1 MSGISINPITLA
13 QQTTFIQHIIP
24 SGNDLRPFCETDM
37 SKRLVPS
44 MAALQCFEAAARH
57 LSFTRA
63 AEELHLTQSAVSKQV
78 AQLEEMLRHHL
89 FLRIRRRLQ
98 LTPAGALYLT
108 EVNKILTQVDMSSR
122 YILSYGEETEVL
134 KVATQPS
141 FGVRWLIP
149 HLKGFG
155 KQHPNIHLDIRNE
168 LEPFALLQAKA
179 DVVFFFGQGTWPG
192 ATCIELFGEDVIPV
206 CAPELLQGRPLG
218 SAEELAE
225 QVLLQSTSRPEAWHE
240 WFLEQNLHS
249 QHSYH
254 GPRFD
259 TFYMCLS
266 AAQAGCGVALVP
278 RYLVENELAE
288 GKLIIPWDH
297 AMRSTGSH
305 FLAFSEHSAEVPKV
319 RSLVDWIRK
328 ELPTANPQH
337 PEKTE

>member
-1 MSGISINPITLA
+1 
-13 QQTTFIQHIIP
+13 
-24 SGNDLRPFCETDM
+24 M

-44 MAALQCFEAAARH
+44 MTALQCFEAAARH

-98 LTPAGALYLT
+98 LTPAGSLYLA

-122 YILSYGEETEVL
+122 YVLSYGSQTEVL

-155 KQHPNIHLDIRNE
+155 KRHPNLHLDIRNE
-168 LEPFALLQAKA
+168 MEPFALLQGSA
-179 DVVFFFGQGTWPG
+179 DVVFFYGQGTWPG
-192 ATCIELFGEDVIPV
+192 ATCIELFGEEVLPV
-206 CAPELLQGRPLG
+206 CAPELLQGRTLPDAG
-218 SAEELAE
+218 AVAEL
-225 QVLLQSTSRPEAWHE
+225 VLLQSTSRPQAWHE
-240 WFLEQNLHS
+240 WFLEQGLHTDN
-249 QHSYH
+249 SYH

-259 TFYMCLS
+259 TFYMALS

-278 RYLVENELAE
+278 SYLVAKELAE
-288 GKLIIPWDH
+288 GSLVLAWDH
-297 AMRSTGSH
+297 AMKSNGAH
-305 FLAFSEHSAEVPKV
+305 YLAYAEHSAEVPKV
-319 RSLVDWIRK
+319 RALVEWVAEQIQRRD
-328 ELPTANPQH
+328 H
-337 PEKTE
+337 

>member
-1 MSGISINPITLA
+1 
-13 QQTTFIQHIIP
+13 
-24 SGNDLRPFCETDM
+24 M

-44 MAALQCFEAAARH
+44 MTALQCFEAAARH

-78 AQLEEMLRHHL
+78 AQLEEMLHHHL

-98 LTPAGALYLT
+98 LTPAGSLYLA

-122 YILSYGEETEVL
+122 YILTYGEQTEIL

-155 KQHPNIHLDIRNE
+155 KRYPNIHLDIRNE
-168 LEPFALLQAKA
+168 MEPFSLLQGSA

-192 ATCIELFGEDVIPV
+192 ATCVQLFDEEVVPV
-206 CAPELLQGRPLG
+206 CAPELLQGRALSDA
-218 SAEELAE
+218 SALAE
-225 QVLLQSTSRPEAWHE
+225 LVLMQSTSRPEAWHE
-240 WFLEQNLHS
+240 WFLEQGLHTDN
-249 QHSYH
+249 SYH

-259 TFYMCLS
+259 TFYMALS

-278 RYLVENELAE
+278 RYLAEKELAE
-288 GKLIIPWDH
+288 GSLVIAWQH
-297 AMRSTGSH
+297 AMRSNGAH
-305 FLAFSEHSAEVPKV
+305 YLAYAEHAAEVPKV
-319 RSLVDWIRK
+319 RALVEWI
-328 ELPTANPQH
+328 
-337 PEKTE
+337 KTQLGG

>member
-1 MSGISINPITLA
+1 
-13 QQTTFIQHIIP
+13 
-24 SGNDLRPFCETDM
+24 M

-98 LTPAGALYLT
+98 LTPAGALYLA

-122 YILSYGEETEVL
+122 YILSYGQQTEVL

-155 KQHPNIHLDIRNE
+155 KRHPNIHLDIRNE
-168 LEPFALLQAKA
+168 MEPFALLQGKA

-192 ATCIELFGEDVIPV
+192 ATCVELFGEEVVPV
-206 CAPELLQGRPLG
+206 CAPELLQGRTLKHA
-218 SAEELAE
+218 SELSDL
-225 QVLLQSTSRPEAWHE
+225 VLLQSTSRPEAWHE
-240 WFLEQNLHS
+240 WFLEQGLHS
-249 QHSYH
+249 AHSYH

-259 TFYMCLS
+259 TFYMSLS

-278 RYLVENELAE
+278 RYLVAQELAE
-288 GKLIIPWDH
+288 GKLIVPWQH
-297 AMRSTGSH
+297 SMRSNGAH
-305 FLAFSEHSAEVPKV
+305 FLAFAEHAAEVPKV
-319 RSLVDWIRK
+319 RALVDWIAA
-328 ELPTANPQH
+328 ELAPADH
-337 PEKTE
+337 ELTE

>member
-1 MSGISINPITLA
+1 
-13 QQTTFIQHIIP
+13 
-24 SGNDLRPFCETDM
+24 M

-44 MAALQCFEAAARH
+44 MTALQCFEAAARH

-78 AQLEEMLRHHL
+78 AQLEEMLHHHL

-98 LTPAGALYLT
+98 LTPAGSLYLA

-122 YILSYGEETEVL
+122 YILTYGEQTEIL

-155 KQHPNIHLDIRNE
+155 KRYPNIHLDIRNE
-168 LEPFALLQAKA
+168 MEPFSLLQGSA

-192 ATCIELFGEDVIPV
+192 ATCVQLFDEEVVPV
-206 CAPELLQGRPLG
+206 CAPELLQGRELSDA
-218 SAEELAE
+218 SALAE
-225 QVLLQSTSRPEAWHE
+225 LVLMQSTSRPEAWHE
-240 WFLEQNLHS
+240 WFLEQGLHTDN
-249 QHSYH
+249 SYH

-259 TFYMCLS
+259 TFYMALS

-278 RYLVENELAE
+278 RYLAEKELAE
-288 GKLIIPWDH
+288 GSLVIAWQH
-297 AMRSTGSH
+297 AMRSNGAH
-305 FLAFSEHSAEVPKV
+305 YLAYAEHAAEVPKV
-319 RSLVDWIRK
+319 RALVEWTRDQ
-328 ELPTANPQH
+328 LSG
-337 PEKTE
+337 

>member
-1 MSGISINPITLA
+1 
-13 QQTTFIQHIIP
+13 
-24 SGNDLRPFCETDM
+24 M

-98 LTPAGALYLT
+98 LTPAGALYLA

-122 YILSYGEETEVL
+122 YIMSYGEQTEVL

-155 KQHPNIHLDIRNE
+155 KQYPNIHLDIRNE
-168 LEPFALLQAKA
+168 MEPFALLQATA

-192 ATCIELFGEDVIPV
+192 ATCIELFGEEVLPV
-206 CAPELLQGRPLG
+206 CAPELLQGRTLKDA
-218 SAEELAE
+218 SEVAEL
-225 QVLLQSTSRPEAWHE
+225 VLLQSTSRPEAWHE
-240 WFLEQNLHS
+240 WFLEQGLHS
-249 QHSYH
+249 ANSYH

-259 TFYMCLS
+259 TFYMSLS
-266 AAQAGCGVALVP
+266 AAQSGCGVALVP
-278 RYLVENELAE
+278 RYLVAQELAE
-288 GKLIIPWDH
+288 GKLVVPWQH
-297 AMRSTGSH
+297 SMRSNGAH
-305 FLAFSEHSAEVPKV
+305 FLAFSEHAAEVPKV
-319 RSLVDWIRK
+319 RALVDWIRG
-328 ELPTANPQH
+328 ELAGQD
-337 PEKTE
+337 

>member
-1 MSGISINPITLA
+1 
-13 QQTTFIQHIIP
+13 
-24 SGNDLRPFCETDM
+24 M

-44 MAALQCFEAAARH
+44 MTALQCFEAAARH

-78 AQLEEMLRHHL
+78 AQLEEMLHHHL

-98 LTPAGALYLT
+98 LTPAGSLYLA

-122 YILSYGEETEVL
+122 YILTYGEQTEIL

-155 KQHPNIHLDIRNE
+155 KRYPNIHLDIRNE
-168 LEPFALLQAKA
+168 MEPFSLLQGSA

-192 ATCIELFGEDVIPV
+192 ATCVQLFDEEVVPV
-206 CAPELLQGRPLG
+206 CAPELLQGRELSDA
-218 SAEELAE
+218 SALAE
-225 QVLLQSTSRPEAWHE
+225 LVLMQSTSRPEAWHE
-240 WFLEQNLHS
+240 WFLEQGLHTDN
-249 QHSYH
+249 SYH

-259 TFYMCLS
+259 TFYMALS

-278 RYLVENELAE
+278 RYLAEKELAE
-288 GKLIIPWDH
+288 GSLVIAWQH
-297 AMRSTGSH
+297 AMRSNGAH
-305 FLAFSEHSAEVPKV
+305 YLAYAEHAAEVPKV
-319 RSLVDWIRK
+319 RALVEWI
-328 ELPTANPQH
+328 
-337 PEKTE
+337 KTQPGG

>member
-1 MSGISINPITLA
+1 
-13 QQTTFIQHIIP
+13 
-24 SGNDLRPFCETDM
+24 M

-44 MAALQCFEAAARH
+44 MTALQCFEAAARH

-98 LTPAGALYLT
+98 LTPAGSLYLA

-122 YILSYGEETEVL
+122 YVLTYGEQTEVL

-155 KQHPNIHLDIRNE
+155 KRYPNIHLDIRNE
-168 LEPFALLQAKA
+168 MEPFALLQGSA
-179 DVVFFFGQGTWPG
+179 DAVFFYGQGTWPG
-192 ATCIELFGEDVIPV
+192 ATCVELFGEEVVPV
-206 CAPELLQGRPLG
+206 CAPELLQGRELKDA
-218 SAEELAE
+218 SAVAQL
-225 QVLLQSTSRPEAWHE
+225 VLLQSTSRPEAWHE
-240 WFLEQNLHS
+240 WFLEQGLHTDN
-249 QHSYH
+249 SYH

-259 TFYMCLS
+259 TFYMALS

-278 RYLVENELAE
+278 RYLVAKELAD
-288 GKLIIPWDH
+288 GSLVMAWNH
-297 AMRSTGSH
+297 AMKSNGAH
-305 FLAFSEHSAEVPKV
+305 YLAFAEHAAEVPKV
-319 RSLVDWIRK
+319 RALVEWIR
-328 ELPTANPQH
+328 EQLQG
-337 PEKTE
+337 

>member
-1 MSGISINPITLA
+1 
-13 QQTTFIQHIIP
+13 
-24 SGNDLRPFCETDM
+24 M

-44 MAALQCFEAAARH
+44 MTALQCFEAAARH

-78 AQLEEMLRHHL
+78 AQLEEMLPHHL

-98 LTPAGALYLT
+98 LTPAGSLYLA

-122 YILSYGEETEVL
+122 YVLTYGTQTEVL

-155 KQHPNIHLDIRNE
+155 KRHPNIHLDIRNE
-168 LEPFALLQAKA
+168 MEPFALLQGSA
-179 DVVFFFGQGTWPG
+179 DVVFFYGQGTWPG
-192 ATCIELFGEDVIPV
+192 ATCIKLFGEEVLPV
-206 CAPELLQGRPLG
+206 CAPELVQGQALSGPG
-218 SAEELAE
+218 ELAG

-240 WFLEQNLHS
+240 WFQQQGLETEN
-249 QHSYH
+249 SYH

-259 TFYMCLS
+259 TFYMALS

-278 RYLVENELAE
+278 RYLVARELAE
-288 GKLIIPWDH
+288 GSLVVAWDH
-297 AMRSTGSH
+297 AMPSSGAH
-305 FLAFSEHSAEVPKV
+305 YLAYAEHAAEVPKV
-319 RSLVDWIRK
+319 RALVEWVQ
-328 ELPTANPQH
+328 AQV
-337 PEKTE
+337 